1 MTGYCASSHPQ
12 SGLLLRVIPP
22 GCLFVFRGSIKL
34 SWHLVW
40 IISCIM
46 APSFLSSHAFYQ
58 HNRPLMKYYK
68 PPAPS
73 LCIAELCKRAET
85 KRVVG
90 WRWYSNSKWCL
101 QIGINNA
108 GETAERFSRTVSLD
122 RLLLKVLPERGLVK
136 YVISGSCK
144 HVMLRL
150 VGGDIFNFRWV
161 SHKGE
166 RQFLEMKRTSCGSP
180 RLRFAIYNAFYAPL
194 LCKRAVMKRVSSLR
208 NGNPAAP
215 PSPHPS
221 SLPVV
226 LCAAGGAALL
236 TGGRFSTLHSNLKRT
251 LLAPLSSPFHA
262 GRRWWKILI
271 IHIKFCPLH
280 HCIFPELADFQHVF

>member
-22 GCLFVFRGSIKL
+22 SCLFVFRGSIKL

-40 IISCIM
+40 IISSIM
-46 APSFLSSHAFYQ
+46 APSFFSSHAFYQ

-68 PPAPS
+68 PPALS

-108 GETAERFSRTVSLD
+108 GEMAERFSRTVSLD
-122 RLLLKVLPERGLVK
+122 RLLLKVLHERGLVK

-150 VGGDIFNFRWV
+150 VGGDIFNFCWV
-161 SHKGE
+161 LHKGE
-166 RQFLEMKRTSCGSP
+166 WRMSVNPWKWRERLMVCILAYIMHFMHLCYAKEPWWKEFHHWEMEIQ
-180 RLRFAIYNAFYAPL
+180 LPL
-194 LCKRAVMKRVSSLR
+194 PLHI
-208 NGNPAAP
+208 PP
-215 PSPHPS
+215 PSPWSHVLLEVQRCALVEGPPPS
-221 SLPVV
+221 TPISHG
-226 LCAAGGAALL
+226 LCW
-236 TGGRFSTLHSNLKRT
+236 
-251 LLAPLSSPFHA
+251 PL
-262 GRRWWKILI
+262 
-271 IHIKFCPLH
+271 
-280 HCIFPELADFQHVF
+280 